1 MRGEMPSV
9 TSTDCNVA
17 RPTGWPDRWINHRRG
32 VGPEGQKQY
41 TIWDAYQHADLVTY
55 PSTYEG
61 FGNAFLEAIY
71 YKKPILCN
79 RYGIYRTDI
88 EPCGFKVILMD
99 GFLTDDVVAQVRRV
113 LDDKDY
119 ASDLTN
125 GRLRRFSAETSGGNG
140 FGQTLQPSWRR
151 GLVRQRRDSTL
162 APPQRVLGGCY
173 Y

>member
-1 MRGEMPSV
+1 MGVSVVFADPWIHHQRGF
-9 TSTDCNVA
+9 N
-17 RPTGWPDRWINHRRG
+17 
-32 VGPEGQKQY
+32 PEGQKQY
-41 TIWDAYQHADLVTY
+41 TIWDAYQNADLVSY

-99 GFLTDDVVAQVRRV
+99 GFLTDDVVAQVHRV

-119 ASDLTN
+119 V
-125 GRLRRFSAETSGGNG
+125 
-140 FGQTLQPSWRR
+140 R
-151 GLVRQRRDSTL
+151 GLTEHNYVVASRFFSYN
-162 APPQRVLGGCY
+162 RVQNELQAILDKPGWARPYGREPT
-173 Y
+173 